1 VQDLGPKIATMK
13 PEEIA
18 GPVPVA
24 GGQVV
29 YQLLSLTPPNEDDF
43 KTQSEAI
50 RQRLISDKQSAAFS
64 LFQQNLKTRMVD
76 SGDVKIYQSV
86 VDKLNVAAGR

>member
-1 VQDLGPKIATMK
+1 MK